1 MPELVANAI
10 LDAVG
15 RLPSWLI
22 WGYFWSKVLEPRGT
36 RAYWLAWMT
45 LYAVQSVS
53 MPFAAGP
60 TAWGIALTV
69 FQMGLFPLLMTRGGF
84 WYKLLV
90 IVTTAVSGIAVEL
103 AMQIVVFLLGIDVAD
118 YRRVLDHPVEY
129 YVLQL
134 IGAFVYA
141 VLFYLIYV
149 LISGL
154 SHRTNPV
161 ARQFG
166 LGMLSQL
173 GVTCGMAALP
183 RYFSDDGGLLLPM
196 CCAYAVVNIV
206 ADALILVSVSRAGAA
221 YEQRAHAEALRALL
235 DKDLAR
241 FGELADEVQ
250 GVARFRH
257 DLRDELQSAAELV
270 RRGDYARA
278 AALVDE
284 LECRV
289 GSCSS
294 SGPSVQGKA
303 PR

>member
-1 MPELVANAI
+1 MSELVANAA
-10 LDAVG
+10 LDALG

-22 WGYFWSKVLEPRGT
+22 WGYFWSKVLEPRGIK
-36 RAYWLAWMT
+36 AYWFAWMA

-60 TAWGIALTV
+60 TVWGIALTV
-69 FQMGLFPLLMTRGGF
+69 FQMGLFPLLMTRDGF

-90 IVTTAVSGIAVEL
+90 IVATAAGGIAVEL
-103 AMQIVVFLLGIDVAD
+103 VMQIAVFLLGIDVVD
-118 YRRVLDHPVEY
+118 YRQVLDHPFEY
-129 YVLQL
+129 YALQL

-141 VLFYLIYV
+141 VLFHLLYV
-149 LISGL
+149 LISGM
-154 SHRTNPV
+154 SHRTDPV
-161 ARQFG
+161 VRKFG

-196 CCAYAVVNIV
+196 CCAYAAVNIA
-206 ADALILVSVSRAGAA
+206 ADALILVSVSRASAA
-221 YEQRAHAEALRALL
+221 CEQRAHAEALRSLL

-250 GVARFRH
+250 GVARLRH

-270 RRGDYARA
+270 RRGDYVRA

-284 LECRV
+284 LERRV
-289 GSCSS
+289 GNCSGS
-294 SGPSVQGKA
+294 ESPAQGEA